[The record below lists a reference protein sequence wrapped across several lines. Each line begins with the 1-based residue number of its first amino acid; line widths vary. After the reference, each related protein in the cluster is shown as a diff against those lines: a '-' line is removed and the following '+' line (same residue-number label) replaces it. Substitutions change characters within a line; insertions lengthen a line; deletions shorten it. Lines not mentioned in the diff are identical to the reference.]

1 MENIDL
7 TCDHQQKCQLEMHQ
21 RAAGDRATAH
31 RQLGINWRHVFDRDL
46 AMNWTSLMEV
56 FSRLNNK
63 SCQRWWMFFFYTTTD
78 LIVLHL

>member
-31 RQLGINWRHVFDRDL
+31 RQLGIN
-46 AMNWTSLMEV
+46 
-56 FSRLNNK
+56 
-63 SCQRWWMFFFYTTTD
+63 
-78 LIVLHL
+78 